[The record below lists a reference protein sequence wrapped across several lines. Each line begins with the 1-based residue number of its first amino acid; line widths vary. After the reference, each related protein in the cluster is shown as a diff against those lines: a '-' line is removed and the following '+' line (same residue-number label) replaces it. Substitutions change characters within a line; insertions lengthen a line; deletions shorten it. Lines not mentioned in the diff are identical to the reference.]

1 MIDLFSKYAWVVPLE
16 DKHGA
21 TILIEFQSIL
31 NDAKAKSNKTWVYQG
46 TEFYN
51 ISFKKWLKSNGV
63 KTHSTQNEEKCVL
76 AETFI
81 RTWVN

>member
-1 MIDLFSKYAWVVPLE
+1 MIDLFSKYAWVVLLE
-16 DKHGA
+16 DIHGA

-31 NDAKAKSNKTWVYQG
+31 NDAKTKSKKTWVYQC
-46 TEFYN
+46 TEFCN

-63 KTHSTQNEEKCVL
+63 KMHSSQNEEKSVL
-76 AETFI
+76 PETFI